1 MRCFLK
7 NISDNI
13 RIYKNLLV
21 IFIQYIYT
29 EHHPEL
35 YSKGDWIVNN
45 YEAFY
50 AALLPL
56 EKALKDSANG
66 IVNMQKKISKNTETG
81 NLTDARKLAAGLSES
96 IDKLR
101 DSADALTAHLDSLDI
116 QAYFADGD
124 FTRQLLEACARR
136 NIDVR
141 GEKGVYEM
149 FPLKVRVLG
158 DGEHAAEVWLNRRK
172 LPSFRPEYVAD
183 AIQAVQTKLYAGSFK
198 AASFMNELADA
209 YETACLK
216 TGARI
221 GSTQAL
227 NKIYKYMAPTAR
239 ARKDYDAQMFA
250 FDLARLYEAGT
261 EAWVTRG
268 GVRYAFGTSRDGA
281 SGIRVLSRSGVE
293 SYINTLR
300 PLNEAED

>member
-1 MRCFLK
+1 M
-7 NISDNI
+7 NS
-13 RIYKNLLV
+13 
-21 IFIQYIYT
+21 
-29 EHHPEL
+29 
-35 YSKGDWIVNN
+35 
-45 YEAFY
+45 YEEFY

-56 EKALKDSANG
+56 EKALKDSAG
-66 IVNMQKKISKNTETG
+66 AIVKAQKNIAKNTAAG
-81 NLTDARKLAAGLSES
+81 NLTEARKLAAGLAEA
-96 IDKLR
+96 IERLGDGA
-101 DSADALTAHLDSLDI
+101 SALASQLDSLDT

-124 FTRQLLEACARR
+124 FTRQLLDACAKRS
-136 NIDVR
+136 IDVR

-158 DGEHAAEVWLNRRK
+158 DGEHAAEVWLNRKK

-183 AIQAVQTKLYAGSFK
+183 TIAAEQAKLYSGAFK
-198 AASFMNELADA
+198 PASFMNELADA

-227 NKIYKYMAPTAR
+227 SKIYRYMVPTAR
-239 ARKDYDAQMFA
+239 ARKDYDAQLFA

-261 EAWVTRG
+261 DAWVSKG
-268 GVRYAFGTSRDGA
+268 GVRFTFGTSRDGA

-300 PLNEAED
+300 PLNDAED